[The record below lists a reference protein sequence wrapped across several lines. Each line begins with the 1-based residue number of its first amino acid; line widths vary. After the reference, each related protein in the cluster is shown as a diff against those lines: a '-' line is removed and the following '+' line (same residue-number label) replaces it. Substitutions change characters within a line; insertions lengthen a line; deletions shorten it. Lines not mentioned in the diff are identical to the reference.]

1 MQENTTV
8 EQTTEDTVATTPAG
22 PQLTLQDLL
31 LCAQVI
37 QLTTQRGAFKAEELS
52 QVGGLFDRLTTFLSA
67 SGALTAA
74 SSAPSSDE
82 TISSTATESAESAED
97 AAAE

>member
-8 EQTTEDTVATTPAG
+8 EQTTEDTVATTPSG

-31 LCAQVI
+31 LCAQIV
-37 QLTTQRGAFKAEELS
+37 QLTAQRGAFKAEELS

-67 SGALTAA
+67 SGALTTA
-74 SSAPSSDE
+74 SSAPASGE
-82 TISSTATESAESAED
+82 TTSSTDAEPAD

>member
-8 EQTTEDTVATTPAG
+8 EQTTEDTVATTPTG
-22 PQLTLQDLL
+22 PQFTLQDLL

-37 QLTTQRGAFKAEELS
+37 ALTTQRGAFKAEELT
-52 QVGGLFDRLTTFLSA
+52 QVGGLYDRLVEFLSA
-67 SGALTAA
+67 SGALTTA
-74 SSAPSSDE
+74 SSAPTSDE
-82 TISSTATESAESAED
+82 TTSTTATDSAEE

>member
-8 EQTTEDTVATTPAG
+8 EQTTDSTVAAAPSG

-37 QLTTQRGAFKAEELS
+37 QLVSQRGAFKAEEMT

-67 SGALTAA
+67 SGALTA
-74 SSAPSSDE
+74 SSAPTSDE
-82 TISSTATESAESAED
+82 TTSSTPANESADAEEP
-97 AAAE
+97 AAE